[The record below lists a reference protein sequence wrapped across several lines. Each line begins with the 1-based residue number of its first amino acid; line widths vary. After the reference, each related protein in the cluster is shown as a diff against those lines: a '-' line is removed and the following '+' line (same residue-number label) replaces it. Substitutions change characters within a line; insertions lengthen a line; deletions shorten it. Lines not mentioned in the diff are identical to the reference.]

1 MADMEHPVRYSLD
14 EYVTSI
20 ASGVTPQPESERSGV
35 LSEERAAQLG
45 ERLRE
50 LQSARQV
57 AESESRDY
65 PVS

>member
-1 MADMEHPVRYSLD
+1 MENSGKYPLD

-20 ASGVTPQPESERSGV
+20 ASGVTPQPESERSGE
-35 LSEERAAQLG
+35 LSDERAAELG

-50 LQSARQV
+50 LQSARQT

-65 PVS
+65 PVSS